1 MSTYLYSPA
10 VNPEADAHKADFL
23 GELRE
28 ENRLRLLLKRSHSI
42 IECNFLLTNQAKST
56 VLSYSTLGQWLKT
69 TGVLYQ
75 LRRPVSEDF

>member
-1 MSTYLYSPA
+1 MSTYLYSLA

-42 IECNFLLTNQAKST
+42 IECNFLLTNQAKIG
-56 VLSYSTLGQWLKT
+56 LFIY
-69 TGVLYQ
+69 
-75 LRRPVSEDF
+75 LRHT